1 MAIPADDSHRHN
13 KPAEGTCQAYN
24 AVMLESRHRGKHGVD
39 KELEEIEGREKQILK
54 NLVEIEK
61 ETFELLTKMD
71 RVLGHLDEL
80 LRRVPASTQ
89 ATGITYS
96 FGPATDKP

>member
-1 MAIPADDSHRHN
+1 MLDSR
-13 KPAEGTCQAYN
+13 
-24 AVMLESRHRGKHGVD
+24 RKHGVD

-80 LRRVPASTQ
+80 LRRVPPSTK
-89 ATGITYS
+89 AAGITYS